1 MYKNAIT
8 KTACKIYKKEK
19 NNRENFVRKLS
30 FARNLLILLRCR
42 VYDKVTEREQGRR
55 VRGDI
60 SQINGAVQ
68 QQWQSFHLCGT
79 GMTLPCRWYY

>member
-30 FARNLLILLRCR
+30 FARNLLILQRQWG
-42 VYDKVTEREQGRR
+42 YDKLTKREQDRR
-55 VRGDI
+55 VRG
-60 SQINGAVQ
+60 SVSKTSGAAQ
-68 QQWQSFHLCGT
+68 PSYL
-79 GMTLPCRWYY
+79 

>member
-30 FARNLLILLRCR
+30 FARNLLILQRQWG
-42 VYDKVTEREQGRR
+42 YDKLTKREQDRR
-55 VRGDI
+55 VRGNV
-60 SQINGAVQ
+60 S
-68 QQWQSFHLCGT
+68 
-79 GMTLPCRWYY
+79 